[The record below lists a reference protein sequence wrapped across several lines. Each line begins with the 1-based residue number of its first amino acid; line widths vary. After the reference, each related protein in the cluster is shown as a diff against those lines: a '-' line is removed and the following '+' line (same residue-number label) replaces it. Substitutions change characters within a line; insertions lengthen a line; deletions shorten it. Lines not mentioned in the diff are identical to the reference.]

1 RHQGGGGGRVFDTA
15 KQARSEKAECE
26 AILREHGRRGRRLVD
41 IAVRDRFLRDLLYSH
56 RRQHIIRDQR
66 EYLMETSRP
75 PLVDSRDVKRML
87 ECPAEEMHMFSDPKN
102 YRTRPRYTRLALPFR
117 EIGGIIQDT
126 IASNVRSEYRDKLKE
141 ALGTTD
147 ARESG
152 VHQQEPYP
160 SPAGA
165 FAEDTNTGWMHKD
178 ATAAAAQQPRQQQQA
193 PTAEHAHKNS
203 NKTRASVNFDTGA
216 TVATEPPHQQPAAVG
231 MLAAG
236 HKPTPAV
243 QALPTATAVAATA
256 SRSAVE

>member
-1 RHQGGGGGRVFDTA
+1 
-15 KQARSEKAECE
+15 
-26 AILREHGRRGRRLVD
+26 
-41 IAVRDRFLRDLLYSH
+41 
-56 RRQHIIRDQR
+56 
-66 EYLMETSRP
+66 M
-75 PLVDSRDVKRML
+75 
-87 ECPAEEMHMFSDPKN
+87 
-102 YRTRPRYTRLALPFR
+102 
-117 EIGGIIQDT
+117 
-126 IASNVRSEYRDKLKE
+126 RSEYRDKLKE

-147 ARESG
+147 AARESG

-216 TVATEPPHQQPAAVG
+216 TAATEPPHQQPAAVG

-256 SRSAVE
+256 SRSAVEGRAWRSGRDGAAMAVPMMTAKVTAV